1 MELRGIDY
9 LGISAFLLLQVALLM
24 PPIGLSILQY
34 IGALFLQIIL
44 GVAFKLFNMYRMDP
58 QERVQKKRDEG
69 LSGLFC

>member
-1 MELRGIDY
+1 MQLRGIDY
-9 LGISAFLLLQVALLM
+9 LGIAMFLLLQVVLLM
-24 PPIGLSILQY
+24 PPIGLSLLQW
-34 IGALFLQIIL
+34 IGALILQVFL